1 MIKEDVAEKQLC
13 NLFTSQLNTT
23 AWSQVTIPETNRFPL
38 GAGIFD
44 DTKQNHMTRAL
55 EHTTCPVMQ
64 EQSVGHVGEAKYS
77 LRTGVLVCLFHM

>member
-1 MIKEDVAEKQLC
+1 MIKQDVAGKQLC

-38 GAGIFD
+38 GAGKFD